1 MKKHVLI
8 STVILILTVS
18 VLQLTAAA
26 SGTVPPDEITTEYVD
41 GYVIHYMD
49 FSKVSSFEDTGYT
62 LIYSGTNSAKCSVK
76 VEDNVLKIDESDN
89 QKAYIVFTG
98 NDIPSNIQNY
108 VIEYQ
113 FAFKKNYVNDRYF
126 CCLLRC
132 VLQDGKISSTQDF
145 NFRYNATFSNDGYT
159 GEKSAEMIA
168 AIRNGEKITVRII
181 MQDRLTDTTYITV
194 GNETVEMKKPTLNNI
209 NPGLP
214 GFICAANYVEVSYI
228 KITAGYDYEK
238 EIWPGETGALV
249 KTVGM
254 DAVASKETTTAAPD
268 TTKTPETSKTP
279 DITKA
284 ADTTKATEA
293 AITTAAP
300 ETALPESTT
309 SKTDNGGCGSICDA
323 LSIIPLTVSGLLFVK
338 KKKSN

>member
-1 MKKHVLI
+1 MKKHIL
-8 STVILILTVS
+8 VILSFLVVTAL
-18 VLQLTAAA
+18 LQLTASA
-26 SGTVPPDEITTEYVD
+26 SGTVPADEITTEYKA
-41 GYVIHYMD
+41 GYIIHYMD
-49 FSKVSSFEDTGYT
+49 FSKVNSFGDTGYT
-62 LIYSGTNSAKCSVK
+62 LIYSGTNTAKCSVK
-76 VEDNVLKIDESDN
+76 VEDSVLKIDESDN

-132 VLQDGKISSTQDF
+132 ILQDGKISSTQDF

-159 GEKSAEMIA
+159 GEKSANMIA
-168 AIRNGEKITVRII
+168 AIKNGEKITVRII

-214 GFICAANYVEVSYI
+214 GFICAANYVEVNYV
-228 KITAGYDYEK
+228 KITAGYEYDK
-238 EIWPGETGALV
+238 EIWPGEVSALV

-254 DAVASKETTTAAPD
+254 DALASKETTAPD
-268 TTKTPETSKTP
+268 TTKAPETTNTPVTTKTP
-279 DITKA
+279 T
-284 ADTTKATEA
+284 TTKAPDTVKTTEA
-293 AITTAAP
+293 AITTPAP
-300 ETALPESTT
+300 VTSLPESDAAPAD
-309 SKTDNGGCGSICDA
+309 KGGCGSICA
-323 LSIIPLTVSGLLFVK
+323 AV
-338 KKKSN
+338 